1 MNNRFTDKAEKC
13 IINTTKIAEE
23 LGHTYIGTE
32 HLLLSLLSD
41 TNTCS
46 YLVLS
51 KNQILYADTEKIIK
65 EYSGVGEKSAL
76 SSKDMT
82 PRYKKVL
89 LRSQKLCEKYGAVKI
104 GTEHLLLALL
114 EERECVGGKIIE
126 KLDADITSIKDEV
139 ITLLRTEEHNS
150 GVIKNAGAPKASSV
164 LEEYGK
170 NLTKLAESGKLDPVI
185 GREAETDR
193 IIRILS
199 RKSKNNPCL
208 IGEAGVGKTAIVEG
222 LAIRIS
228 KREVPKTLL
237 GKEIISIDLPL
248 MIAGAKYRG
257 DFEERIKN
265 VIDEAI
271 KSDNVI
277 LFIDE
282 IHTIVGAGAAEGAID
297 AANIIK
303 PQLARGEIQL
313 IGATTLYEYRKY
325 IEKDTAL
332 ERRFQP
338 LAVDEAT
345 VEASIEILTGLRE
358 NYERHHNVKITDE
371 AIRCAVM
378 LSERFM
384 KDRYLPDKA
393 IDIID
398 EACAKLNVR
407 CNVKNEKIEKAEYKI
422 EQIKKDK
429 EDALINLDY
438 PLALSLGDLETL
450 YRSELKLLC
459 EEAGKD
465 NGIPTL
471 DAQDIKDMM
480 YEITGVPQSEKDITV
495 EPGELADKL
504 SKKIIG
510 QNEAINALAS
520 AVCRSNSG
528 INDDKRPK
536 GVFLFL
542 GESGVGK
549 TALAKELANVLFGSY
564 GALVR
569 YDMSEFAEGHSISKL
584 IGSPPGYVGYGEGG
598 SLTEKIRRKPFSV
611 VLFDEIEKSHP
622 EVRNLLLQI
631 TDDGMLT
638 DATGRHVNFK
648 NCYIIMTSNVGKDGF
663 KRSGV
668 GFLED
673 NEKMLDFKIIK
684 QLKEYFSDE
693 FINRID
699 EIIPFAPMSVEML
712 EKIAAARLDEFE
724 GRLSSISVELEYDF
738 EVAALLAESSYTP
751 GFGVRPLLRK
761 IVYEVEN
768 PIAEMLVKKEVG
780 AGDTLL
786 ISSSGGSLKITKKE
800 LSTKEI

>member
-1 MNNRFTDKAEKC
+1 M
-13 IINTTKIAEE
+13 
-23 LGHTYIGTE
+23 
-32 HLLLSLLSD
+32 
-41 TNTCS
+41 
-46 YLVLS
+46 
-51 KNQILYADTEKIIK
+51 
-65 EYSGVGEKSAL
+65 
-76 SSKDMT
+76 
-82 PRYKKVL
+82 
-89 LRSQKLCEKYGAVKI
+89 
-104 GTEHLLLALL
+104 ALL
-114 EERECVGGKIIE
+114 EERECVAGKIIE
-126 KLDADITSIKDEV
+126 KLDVDIAGIKDEV

-150 GVIKNAGAPKASSV
+150 GVIKSRESVKGPSV
-164 LEEYGK
+164 LAEYGK
-170 NLTKLAESGKLDPVI
+170 NLTARAAEGKLDPVI
-185 GREAETDR
+185 GRDAETER

-222 LAIRIS
+222 LAIRIAKGS
-228 KREVPKTLL
+228 VPKNLL
-237 GKEIISIDLPL
+237 EKQIISVDLPL

-265 VIDEAI
+265 IIDEAI

-338 LAVDEAT
+338 LAVEEAT
-345 VEASIEILTGLRE
+345 AEASIEILSGLRE
-358 NYERHHNVKITDE
+358 NYEKHHGVKISDE
-371 AIRCAVM
+371 AIRSAVI
-378 LSERFM
+378 LSEKFM

-398 EACAKLNVR
+398 EACAKLNVKR
-407 CNVKNEKIEKAEYKI
+407 NIKSKEIENTEQKL

-429 EDALINLDY
+429 EEALLNLDY
-438 PLALSLGDLETL
+438 PLALSLSDLETL
-450 YRSELKLLC
+450 YRSELKLLT
-459 EEAGKD
+459 EENRGEQTR
-465 NGIPTL
+465 PSLT
-471 DAQDIKDMM
+471 AQDIKDMM
-480 YEITGVPQSEKDITV
+480 FEITGVPQSEKDIKIAPST
-495 EPGELADKL
+495 LAEKL
-504 SKKIIG
+504 SEKVIG
-510 QNEAINALAS
+510 QKEAINALSS

-536 GVFLFL
+536 GVFMFL

-549 TALAKELANVLFGSY
+549 TALAKELANALFGSY
-564 GALVR
+564 DALVR
-569 YDMSEFAEGHSISKL
+569 YDMSEFAEAHSISKL

-611 VLFDEIEKSHP
+611 VLFDEIEKSHT

-631 TDDGMLT
+631 TDDGILT

-648 NCYIIMTSNVGKDGF
+648 NCYIIMTSNVGKEGF
-663 KRSGV
+663 KSSGV
-668 GFLED
+668 GFLD
-673 NEKMLDFKIIK
+673 DSEKMLDFKIIK
-684 QLKEYFSDE
+684 RLKDYFSDE

-699 EIIPFAPMSVEML
+699 EIIPFAPMDTDML
-712 EKIAAARLDEFE
+712 EEIAKM
-724 GRLSSISVELEYDF
+724 RLSEFAKRLSGLKINLEYTSD
-738 EVAALLAESSYTP
+738 VPVLLAANSYSP

-761 IVYEVEN
+761 IVYDIEN
-768 PIAEMLVKKEVG
+768 PIAEMLVKKEIG
-780 AGDTLL
+780 SDDTVLL
-786 ISSSGGSLKITKKE
+786 YAEHNSIKSKKKVY
-800 LSTKEI
+800 SVKD

>member
-1 MNNRFTDKAEKC
+1 MNNRFTEKAEKC
-13 IINTTKIAEE
+13 IINTTKLAEG

-41 TNTCS
+41 GGTCS
-46 YLVLS
+46 YLILS
-51 KNQILYADTEKIIK
+51 KNRVLHTDVEKIIK
-65 EYSGVGEKSAL
+65 EYSGVGERSSL

-89 LRSQKLCEKYGAVKI
+89 LRSQKICEKYAGIKI

-114 EERECVGGKIIE
+114 EERESVAGKIIE
-126 KLDADITSIKDEV
+126 KLDADISSIKDEV

-150 GVIKNAGAPKASSV
+150 SVIKNAPITKTSSV

-170 NLTKLAESGKLDPVI
+170 NLTKMANDGKLDPVI

-228 KREVPKTLL
+228 RGDVPRTLL
-237 GKEIISIDLPL
+237 GKQIISIDLPL

-265 VIDEAI
+265 VIDEAM
-271 KSDNVI
+271 KSESVI

-345 VEASIEILTGLRE
+345 VDASIKILMGLRE
-358 NYERHHNVKITDE
+358 NYEKHHGVKISDE
-371 AIRCAVM
+371 AIRSAVT

-398 EACAKLNVR
+398 EACAKLNV
-407 CNVKNEKIEKAEYKI
+407 KNNAKNDKIEKAEQKI

-429 EDALINLDY
+429 EDALVNLDY
-438 PLALSLGDLETL
+438 PLALSLGELETL

-459 EEAGKD
+459 EERD
-465 NGIPTL
+465 EC
-471 DAQDIKDMM
+471 AQGVPILTTDDIKDMM
-480 YEITGVPQSEKDITV
+480 YEITGVPQSEKDIPV
-495 EPGELADKL
+495 EPNELAEKL

-510 QNEAINALAS
+510 QSDAINALCS

-536 GVFLFL
+536 GVFMFL

-549 TALAKELANVLFGSY
+549 TALAKELANALFGSY
-564 GALVR
+564 DALVR
-569 YDMSEFAEGHSISKL
+569 FDMSEFAEGHSISKL

-631 TDDGMLT
+631 TDDGILT

-668 GFLED
+668 GFLE
-673 NEKMLDFKIIK
+673 NSEKMLDFKIIN

-699 EIIPFAPMSVEML
+699 EIIPFSPMNNEL
-712 EKIAAARLDEFE
+712 LQQIADMRLSEFAT
-724 GRLSSISVELEYDF
+724 RLSSIDIELEYDD
-738 EVAALLAESSYTP
+738 EVTELLATRSYSP

-768 PIAEMLVKKEVG
+768 RVAEMIVKKAIS
-780 AGDTLL
+780 AGDTVI
-786 ISSSGGSLKITKKE
+786 ISGTGGSVKITKKE
-800 LSTKEI
+800 LSKNR